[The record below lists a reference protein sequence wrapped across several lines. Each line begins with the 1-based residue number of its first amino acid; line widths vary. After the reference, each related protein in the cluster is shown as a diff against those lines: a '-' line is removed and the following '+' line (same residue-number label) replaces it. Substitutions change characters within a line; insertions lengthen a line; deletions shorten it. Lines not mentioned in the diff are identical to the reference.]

1 MTSSKVKL
9 MTTLF
14 FKATRR
20 YDFLLSV
27 KEDAPKQNWFKK
39 VSDYKCEQNENPGN
53 ILKIAKDHHQNASS
67 LNCFISFCDN

>member
-1 MTSSKVKL
+1 MTSSKVQL

-27 KEDAPKQNWFKK
+27 KEDAPKQNWLKK
-39 VSDYKCEQNENPGN
+39 YQTTSVNGMKIQET
-53 ILKIAKDHHQNASS
+53 LKIAKDHHQNASS
-67 LNCFISFCDN
+67 LNCFISFCAN